1 MKARIGVA
9 ITLGAL
15 AALAGT
21 AVGQEQR
28 NPLPT
33 GPMSILYAETPEVEA
48 LTAPHGPGAPLSG
61 ARGVYR
67 QDPGPGGMFDPHGR
81 NDDYRIGKV
90 NATALAPLSAEE
102 MADLIR
108 AESDTPRIPNN
119 TGLVAIDEIGNSF
132 NDGRVRLEYK
142 VVNVRGKRYRIAAH
156 NRIVVTRHGWK
167 LVRGKPGL
175 PTVSPDSLGS
185 RFSEAMRILAETPHA
200 AGGTYADRVHIYVAP
215 AFVSAIG
222 IGRGPHRHLGNDGK
236 PQRATWRG
244 VMPALARA
252 GGVWLEMYHF
262 DQRALGTMSAAIWRA
277 TPRSFG
283 AYLRSFGG
291 DTSRLHFLISGATN
305 MPRGAV
311 PAGCGNPMACQWAL
325 ARSTPAGR
333 AILANGVGVY
343 RPGAMTAAF
352 RAEFNASFGG

>member
-1 MKARIGVA
+1 VKSHGGVA
-9 ITLGAL
+9 VALGTL

-21 AVGQEQR
+21 AAGQEQR

-48 LTAPHGPGAPLSG
+48 LVSPYGAGAPLSG
-61 ARGVYR
+61 PRGVYR
-67 QDPGPGGMFDPHGR
+67 QDPGPGGILDPHGR
-81 NDDYRIGKV
+81 NDDHRLGKV
-90 NATALAPLSAEE
+90 NAADLAELSSQE

-108 AESDTPRIPNN
+108 AESDDPRVPNN
-119 TGLVAIDEIGNSF
+119 TGLVAIDEIGNAF
-132 NDGRVRLEYK
+132 NDGRVRIEYK
-142 VVNVRGKRYRIAAH
+142 IVRVRGKKYRIAAH
-156 NRIVVTRHGWK
+156 NRIVLTRNGWK
-167 LVRGKPGL
+167 LVRGKAGL

-185 RFSEAMRILAETPHA
+185 RFSEAMRLLSETPHPS
-200 AGGTYADRVHIYVAP
+200 GGTYADRVHIYVAP
-215 AFVSAIG
+215 AFVSAVG

-262 DQRALGTMSAAIWRA
+262 DQTALGTMSAAIWRA

-283 AYLRSFGG
+283 AYLRRFGG

-305 MPRGAV
+305 RPRGA
-311 PAGCGNPMACQWAL
+311 PARCGNAMACQWAL

-333 AILANGVGVY
+333 AVLANGVGAY
-343 RPGAMTAAF
+343 RPGSMTASF
-352 RAEFNASFGG
+352 RTEFNRSFPG

>member
-1 MKARIGVA
+1 VKLPGRACIVVGVC
-9 ITLGAL
+9 
-15 AALAGT
+15 AAWAGT
-21 AVGQEQR
+21 AAAQEPR

-33 GPMSILYAETPEVEA
+33 GPMSILYADSSEVEA
-48 LTAPHGPGAPLSG
+48 LTARHGPGPALSG

-67 QDPGPGGMFDPHGR
+67 QDPGPGGMFDPTGR

-90 NATALAPLSAEE
+90 NAVALAPLSAEE
-102 MADLIR
+102 MADLIKT
-108 AESDTPRIPNN
+108 ESDTPRVPNK

-132 NDGRVRLEYK
+132 NDGRVRVEYK
-142 VVNVRGKRYRIAAH
+142 TVKVRGKRYRIASH
-156 NRIVVTRHGWK
+156 NRIVVTKSGWK
-167 LVRGKPGL
+167 LVRGKAGL

-185 RFSEAMRILAETPHA
+185 RFSEAMRILDGTPHP

-262 DQRALGTMSAAIWRA
+262 DRRNLGTMSAAIWRA
-277 TPRSFG
+277 TPRSFS

-305 MPRGAV
+305 PPAGA
-311 PAGCGNPMACQWAL
+311 PAGCGTPMSCQWAL

-333 AILANGVGVY
+333 AVLANGVGAY
-343 RPGAMTAAF
+343 RPGSMTASF
-352 RAEFNASFGG
+352 RAEFNTYFPG